1 MTKRRS
7 ESGVI
12 EKCPIRDILDGIG
25 DRWSLLVLWSLSEG
39 TLRFTALRR
48 EIGDISQRMLAQTL
62 RGLERDGFISRKVY
76 PTIPPRVDYALTP
89 LGRSFLKQLQS
100 LVDWADDH
108 HDAVRAARKAYKPPA
123 TAGSA
128 QISNRAA

>member
-7 ESGVI
+7 ENPN
-12 EKCPIRDILDGIG
+12 EPCPIRDILDKIG
-25 DRWSLLVLWSLSEG
+25 DRWSLLVLWSLSDS
-39 TLRFTALRR
+39 TLRFTAIKR

-76 PTIPPRVDYALTP
+76 PTIPPRVDYTLTP
-89 LGRSFLKQLQS
+89 LGRSFLKQLQA

-108 HDAVRAARKAYKPPA
+108 HDAVRAARKAYRPPA
-123 TAGSA
+123 AA
-128 QISNRAA
+128 QNLRAA